1 MRRNP
6 NDELARHKSPARERS
21 AIFVSRVGWLVVSI
35 GLLLLLAAVPTA
47 LYAMVGSHVPRWSGA
62 QIAALGVGFC
72 LLGLLLGVVATLLG
86 RSRYL

>member
-1 MRRNP
+1 MSQSP
-6 NDELARHKSPARERS
+6 NDDVARRKSSVRERS
-21 AIFVSRVGWLVVSI
+21 AIIVSRVGWLVVSI

-62 QIAALGVGFC
+62 QIAALGGGFC